1 MSEFARSRAM
11 HQFYRD
17 VFTRVIYLPEA
28 DVMPAHIVAEIFN
41 FTSADIAA
49 LEPKIRQAQTDLD
62 SDKDA
67 ALKNMLCAITMA
79 NGALDARNQGFQR
92 EFPAELSARI
102 TENIVNALQLDNNI
116 HYLVAA
122 IQVLFRVN
130 EVSSALF
137 LISNNLA
144 LVSDS
149 GPVLKI
155 LLLICLMEED
165 YNQAQVVIQAL
176 TQDSSLIGEDQ
187 MTLLMVVCAIY
198 KLGGVPDSYID
209 FRPLS
214 DVNYVADASR
224 YEWLLEKNSRGKT
237 TVLAACDKK
246 YYFEHAVPL
255 IYSIND
261 TNRDELDVHLHL
273 YNADEEMRQHV
284 QALHAQFP
292 DLHISAS
299 TESVP
304 AGAGMNVQYACR
316 RFVFLSYALQQFET
330 PIVALDADLLVRKSW
345 SQVYAGFTPSSLIL
359 LKNEGRPFWEDVI
372 GGFMYAEPDALTA
385 KYFAAVA
392 RFIDVN
398 LNAGNLV
405 WFLDQVALTAALDV
419 LSGGEQIR
427 VGREEQSGLLDLNHE
442 GDVFAWVVTT
452 QKNADGA
459 YKNFKNALI
468 EKYQH

>member
-17 VFTRVIYLPEA
+17 VFTRIIYLPEA

-41 FTSADIAA
+41 FTSGGIDA
-49 LEPKIRQAQTDLD
+49 LEPMIRKAQTELD
-62 SDKDA
+62 SDKDT

-79 NGALDARNQGFQR
+79 NQALDARNQGFQR
-92 EFPAELSARI
+92 QFPAEVSARI
-102 TENIVNALQLDNNI
+102 TENIVSALQLDSNI
-116 HYLVAA
+116 NYLVAA

-137 LISNNLA
+137 LISNNLS

-176 TQDSSLIGEDQ
+176 TTDSSLIGEDQ
-187 MTLLMVVCAIY
+187 MALLMIVCGIY

-214 DVNYVADASR
+214 AVDYTPDASR
-224 YEWLLEKNSRGKT
+224 YEWLLEKTSGGKT
-237 TVLAACDKK
+237 TVLTACDKNILRARAAADLL
-246 YYFEHAVPL
+246 HL
-255 IYSIND
+255 R

-273 YNADEEMRQHV
+273 YNADEEVRQHV
-284 QALHAQFP
+284 LALHQQLP
-292 DLHISAS
+292 ELHISAS
-299 TESVP
+299 LEEVP
-304 AGAGMNVQYACR
+304 AGPGMNVHYACR
-316 RFVFLSYALQQFET
+316 RFIFLSHAIEHFET
-330 PIVALDADLLVRKSW
+330 PVIALDADLLVRKSW
-345 SQVYAGFTPSSLIL
+345 SQVHARCTPAPLIL
-359 LKNEGRPFWEDVI
+359 LENDSRPFWEDVI
-372 GGFMYAEPDALTA
+372 GGFIYAEPGGLTA

-392 RFIDVN
+392 RFIDIN
-398 LNAGNLV
+398 LQSGNAI

-419 LSGGEQIR
+419 LPSLEQMA
-427 VGREEQSGLLDLNHE
+427 VGREPKSLLLDLNHE

-459 YKNFKNALI
+459 YKDFKNALI
-468 EKYQH
+468 EKYQR